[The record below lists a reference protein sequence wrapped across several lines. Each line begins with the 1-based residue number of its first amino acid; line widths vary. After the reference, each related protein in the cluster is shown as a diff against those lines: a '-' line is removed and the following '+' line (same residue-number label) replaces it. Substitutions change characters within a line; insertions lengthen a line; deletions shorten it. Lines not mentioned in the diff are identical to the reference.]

1 MNLEPDIKKL
11 FWWVPEDKKDELS
24 LEAVVEAVLS
34 YGNENTVAR
43 LIDRVGI
50 DRVAGI
56 FYRQTSGSRRRVNYH
71 PRTVNFF
78 REYFRRNAPHIP
90 EEEGITPEKG

>member
-1 MNLEPDIKKL
+1 M
-11 FWWVPEDKKDELS
+11 PEDQKDGLS

-34 YGNENTVAR
+34 YGNEKTVAH

-50 DRVAGI
+50 DRVASI
-56 FYRQTSGSRRRVNYH
+56 FYRQTSGARRRVNYH

-78 REYFRRNAPHIP
+78 NLYFQRHAPHVP
-90 EEEGITPEKG
+90 KEEGITPERG

>member
-1 MNLEPDIKKL
+1 MNLEPDIKSL
-11 FWWVPEDKKDELS
+11 FWWVPEDQKDMLS
-24 LEAVVEAVLS
+24 LEAVVEAVLN
-34 YGNENTVAR
+34 YGNEKTVAH

-56 FYRQTSGSRRRVNYH
+56 FYGQTSRARRRVNYH

-78 REYFRRNAPHIP
+78 NLYFQRNAQRRPD
-90 EEEGITPEKG
+90 GKSD

>member
-1 MNLEPDIKKL
+1 M
-11 FWWVPEDKKDELS
+11 PEDKKGELS

-34 YGNENTVAR
+34 YGNERTVAH
-43 LIDRVGI
+43 LIDNVGI

-56 FYRQTSGSRRRVNYH
+56 FYRQTDSASRRVNYH

-78 REYFRRNAPHIP
+78 NLYFQRNAQRRPDG
-90 EEEGITPEKG
+90 ESA